1 MKRKSQDKLLL
12 LRTLIEIE
20 IQLGYD
26 ITNLIGRPLSYFDW
40 DKVANLLELRMVEF
54 KETYNYE
61 YGS

>member
-1 MKRKSQDKLLL
+1 MTRKSQDKLLL
-12 LRTLIEIE
+12 LRTLIEVE

-40 DKVANLLELRMVEF
+40 DGVANVLEQRMVEF
-54 KETYNYE
+54 KETYKYE

>member
-1 MKRKSQDKLLL
+1 MTRKSQDKLLL
-12 LRTLIEIE
+12 LRTLIEVE

-40 DKVANLLELRMVEF
+40 DKVANLLEQRMVEF
-54 KETYNYE
+54 KETYKYE